1 MKNKRQI
8 IEIVII
14 NYWIKWL
21 IELKKFESK
30 KLKRLKSSII
40 IEIEIIE

>member
-1 MKNKRQI
+1 MKNKKQI

-21 IELKKFESK
+21 IKLKKFESK
-30 KLKRLKSSII
+30 KLKRLRASII